1 MTMSGTRP
9 IGRST
14 QDPQAPVMI
23 DARLFVAH
31 ERWGWEYLDVRRQ
44 TPDVGPEPQWIEPP
58 QPVGLMDDLADQ
70 QAEARARLPKRAC
83 ITVGVAVLALAVLG
97 SGSFALLALLGGGAW
112 AYLPVMLPARRL
124 KQTEQAWQA
133 HCAAEHAAFL
143 AHLQQRSGW
152 IAQRQRDEEV
162 RLANAARF
170 RDVALESRPARVD
183 VFGDTSDGWASMLTT
198 VGCSLLRSGSAVLL
212 LDLTGEHVAGGLVD
226 MARGKGF
233 ETTHLTLPDEAARV
247 RLLDDLPAHEIGELL
262 AEVARGPWPTGGD
275 DRGLHADLVRAVA
288 ERLDGSVTVQR
299 LGAGLRVLRRVHSTA
314 HEQLISDAE
323 LARLADHVDS
333 VGQTERVQ
341 FELQALTTV
350 VDSLAVGD
358 HVDGGTAPLSGR
370 SHLRV
375 LTTDTDPR
383 RKKALDRLLFHRVLR
398 DLSAGALAPGTVLVV
413 AGTDSLDLE
422 SLETMARQAR
432 RGRVRLVLFMEKLR
446 DELKHLLGRSGS
458 ATIFMRLGNAGEAQL
473 AAEHIGRGH
482 KLVLSQLTT
491 QVGDSFT
498 QGDSE
503 SAGTQDGETI
513 GTTTTDG
520 TSTSTGISTGE
531 SVQRDPDRLGLS
543 LEGGQRTSSGG
554 SNSNVSSSTSRA
566 ESISRS
572 RSKTWQTTANY
583 SEQVSRST
591 GETYARTYD
600 FHTEPICFQDLAP
613 TAFVLTEPGASGR
626 RVVMGDC
633 NPGISMLARNA
644 LPPGTP

>member
-1 MTMSGTRP
+1 MTMSQTRP
-9 IGRST
+9 TGRATRDS
-14 QDPQAPVMI
+14 QAPALL
-23 DARLFVAH
+23 DARLFVPH

-44 TPDVGPEPQWIEPP
+44 MLDVGPEPQWIEPP
-58 QPVGLMDDLADQ
+58 QPVDLMDDLADQ
-70 QAEARARLPKRAC
+70 QAQARARLPKRAC
-83 ITVGVAVLALAVLG
+83 ITGVAVLALAILG
-97 SGSFALLALLGGGAW
+97 SASFALLALLGGGAW

-124 KQTEQAWQA
+124 KQAEQAWQA
-133 HCAAEHAAFL
+133 HCAAEHAAFQ
-143 AHLQQRSGW
+143 AHFQQRSRW

-162 RLANAARF
+162 RLANSARF

-198 VGCSLLRSGSAVLL
+198 AGCSLLRSGSAVLL

-247 RLLDDLPAHEIGELL
+247 RLLDDLTAHEIGEVL

-275 DRGLHADLVRAVA
+275 DRGLHAELVRAVA
-288 ERLDGSVTVQR
+288 ERLDGPVTVQR

-314 HEQLISDAE
+314 HEQLLSRAE

-350 VDSLAVGD
+350 VDSLALGD
-358 HVDGGTAPLSGR
+358 HVDGSAAPLCGR

-375 LTTDTDPR
+375 LTTDADPR
-383 RKKALDRLLFHRVLR
+383 RKKALDRLLFHRVLC
-398 DLSAGALAPGTVLVV
+398 DLSAGGLAPGTVLVV
-413 AGTDSLDLE
+413 AGADSLDLE
-422 SLETMARQAR
+422 SLETMARHAR

-446 DELKHLLGRSGS
+446 DELKHLLGRSDS

-491 QVGDSFT
+491 QLGDSFT

-503 SAGTQDGETI
+503 AVGTQDGESF
-513 GTTTTDG
+513 GTTTTEG
-520 TSTSTGISTGE
+520 TSTSTGTSSGE

-543 LEGGQRTSSGG
+543 LEKGQRTSNSGNTSG
-554 SNSNVSSSTSRA
+554 VSSSTSRA
-566 ESISRS
+566 ESINRSRS
-572 RSKTWQTTANY
+572 RTWQTTKNY

-591 GETYARTYD
+591 GETYGRTYD
-600 FHTEPICFQDLAP
+600 FHTEPTCFQDLAP
-613 TAFVLTEPGASGR
+613 TAFVLVEPGASGR

-633 NPGISMLARNA
+633 NPGISMLARSA
-644 LPPGTP
+644 LPPATP